1 MKKEK
6 MDISH
11 VVLLTIMVAA
21 MLALFGI
28 CLISSL
34 EKTLPAP
41 LKVEFNS
48 HGNVSRLSVSPL
60 TAMDAAPT
68 ELSSPDDA
76 TFEILAQKAGGSY
89 NSSESI
95 NYDNSMGFTS
105 YYEDI
110 TVQQP
115 DAEGFPDLSVSKDE
129 YGALVSLFGTNT
141 FKDTLIPYI
150 LKNSD
155 PKTST
160 TMDEDDTIVHYTEN
174 LFDAS
179 TNVSPEQA
187 TLAMEGKINR
197 FGEWDLLVTPL
208 TFCPTANDLI
218 AENDW
223 LSKNAN
229 AFGYTMSH
237 QQQTTISQSSLY
249 VSVQQTITST
259 DPGYPDGHTSLDEY
273 SRSCLLMADSSS
285 DNKTFEAQHTESY
298 IASGDSETDL
308 LAFVNSVLS
317 QYALSEAIHSRSEN
331 RESWEYAVSKYNP
344 FKSTA
349 ASLQTAS
356 VLKSY
361 DPSNERYAAEIQIS
375 YTLGMT

>member
-1 MKKEK
+1 MKKKK
-6 MDISH
+6 MGTSH
-11 VVLLTIMVAA
+11 IVLLSVMVVA
-21 MLALFGI
+21 MFALFGI

-34 EKTLPAP
+34 KETLSAP

-48 HGNVSRLSVSPL
+48 QGNVSRLSVSPM
-60 TAMDAAPT
+60 TALDATPT

-76 TFEILAQKAGGSY
+76 TFEILAQKAGGFY

-95 NYDNSMGFTS
+95 NYDDSMGYAS

-115 DAEGFPDLSVSKDE
+115 DSEGFPDLSVSKNE
-129 YGALVSLFGTNT
+129 NGALVSLFGTNT
-141 FKDTLIPYI
+141 FKDTLVPYI

-160 TMDEDDTIVHYTEN
+160 TMDEDDTIVHYTDN
-174 LFDAS
+174 LFNVS

-208 TFCPTANDLI
+208 KFYPTANDLI
-218 AENDW
+218 TENNW

-229 AFGYTMSH
+229 AFGYSMSY

-249 VSVQQTITST
+249 ASVRQSITST

-273 SRSCLLMADSSS
+273 SRSCLLMADSGSG
-285 DNKTFEAQHTESY
+285 NKTFEAQHTESY
-298 IASGDSETDL
+298 IASSGSETDL

-317 QYALSEAIHSRSEN
+317 QYALSKAIHSRNEN
-331 RESWEYAVSKYNP
+331 HESWEYTVSKYNP

-361 DPSNERYAAEIQIS
+361 DPGNKRYAAEIQIS